1 MEIFLKNKKLM
12 QGVELKKAGQQKQII
27 RSLYFHGPGSNAEL
41 SRDLGLS
48 TPKVNSLLQEMIHRG
63 TVRELGH
70 GDSSGGRRPV
80 MYGLA
85 PEAFYMVGI
94 TINVN
99 FSVIAIFNAQNKEIS
114 GPYTLPVKM
123 ERDIT
128 LFERINDRL
137 QEIIR
142 EEGIDRKRIAGV
154 GIELPGL
161 VNQEK
166 HINKTYF
173 PGEEELHLKLGEI
186 FGMPV
191 FFDNDA
197 RLRTFAEQH
206 FGLARGRQHV
216 LMVHVDWGIGMGL
229 IVNGQLY
236 GGKSG
241 FSGEFGHIPMADNG
255 ILCNCGKIGC
265 LETIASAPA
274 IARQARE
281 GVAGGNSSLI
291 TTLVKGDLQKITTS
305 TVIEAARLGDQFSI
319 SLLSQAGFWLG
330 KGMAQLMQVFN
341 PELIIIGGMVAE
353 AGQFMMAPI
362 QQAIYTYANSDISND
377 TEILFSILG
386 VRAGAIGAAAFALEK
401 LANN

>member
-1 MEIFLKNKKLM
+1 M

-99 FSVIAIFNAQNKEIS
+99 FSVIAIFNAQNREIS

-216 LMVHVDWGIGMGL
+216 LMIHMDWGIGMGL

-241 FSGEFGHIPMADNG
+241 FSGS
-255 ILCNCGKIGC
+255 
-265 LETIASAPA
+265 SAIFRWQTMGSCA
-274 IARQARE
+274 IAARSAAWRPSPRRRPLP
-281 GVAGGNSSLI
+281 GRPVRVAGGNSSLI
-291 TTLVKGDLQKITTS
+291 TTLVEGDLQKITTS